1 MLNHRFSCL
10 FSSKPLLTD
19 LPAENSEISLLPA
32 LVTRLY
38 DTSRGVPRNLNGG
51 GGGRNLKS
59 FVFRPKLS
67 EKQKKMSARLQ
78 MHNFPVQSQV
88 KSKKGHHQALGLS
101 FISISHF
108 HHKSFLRLS
117 AVKGAPP
124 PSPGYA
130 PDIQMQ

>member
-51 GGGRNLKS
+51 GAKFEVVR
-59 FVFRPKLS
+59 
-67 EKQKKMSARLQ
+67 
-78 MHNFPVQSQV
+78 FP
-88 KSKKGHHQALGLS
+88 
-101 FISISHF
+101 
-108 HHKSFLRLS
+108 
-117 AVKGAPP
+117 P
-124 PSPGYA
+124 
-130 PDIQMQ
+130 